1 MRGSGVVSEDTRNSY
16 TSSQL
21 HWVCILSSRH
31 VFTSGWILAP
41 TPQLLKQRQ
50 CMALTI
56 PTTLKATAL
65 KQIAFK
71 CGISTSGTKAIL
83 VQRLHDELPILSF
96 PASYPSKPIR
106 ILSIDMGIRNLAYS
120 LLETPPSKSTSKKST
135 SDPGLPILKSW
146 QKLSLLPRNENNAE
160 SKVRNEFTPGILS
173 DAAYELLRNHLVPH
187 SPTLILIE
195 RQRFR
200 SMGSKHIFEWTVR
213 VNMLESMLW
222 AILKTLA
229 REGVWDGE
237 VKEVTPGK
245 VGAFWVVEGELNEGT
260 EETSNKA
267 EIFTKVRTAKDT
279 KSKNKG
285 AKIDLVRGWLEEE
298 KMVLL
303 GSDEVKKV
311 RERYV
316 EKWARKG
323 GRVKGRKIGAEKDL
337 KAEEVGKLD
346 DLADCLLQGMAW
358 IKWEENRRRVLRDG
372 VEAMLDD

>member
-1 MRGSGVVSEDTRNSY
+1 MTHFHKR
-16 TSSQL
+16 
-21 HWVCILSSRH
+21 
-31 VFTSGWILAP
+31 A
-41 TPQLLKQRQ
+41 PQLLKQRQ

-56 PTTLKATAL
+56 PTTLKVTAL

-83 VQRLHDELPILSF
+83 VQRLYDELPILSF
-96 PASYPSKPIR
+96 PALKPAKPIR

-120 LLETPPSKSTSKKST
+120 LLEIPASKSTSKKST
-135 SDPGLPILKSW
+135 SDSNLPVLRAW
-146 QKLSLLPRNENNAE
+146 QKLSLLPQRENHAE
-160 SKVRNEFTPGILS
+160 SKVRNEFTPAILS

-222 AILKTLA
+222 AILKTLG

-245 VGAFWVVEGELNEGT
+245 VGAFWVVEAEELNEGT
-260 EETSNKA
+260 GENLKEADK
-267 EIFTKVRTAKDT
+267 FTKVRNAKDA

-298 KMVLL
+298 NVVLL
-303 GSDEVKKV
+303 GSEEVKKL
-311 RERYV
+311 RETYV

-323 GRVKGRKIGAEKDL
+323 GRIKGRKVGVE

-358 IKWEENRRRVLRDG
+358 IKWEENRRRVLKEG
-372 VEAMLDD
+372 VEAMLED

>member
-1 MRGSGVVSEDTRNSY
+1 
-16 TSSQL
+16 
-21 HWVCILSSRH
+21 
-31 VFTSGWILAP
+31 
-41 TPQLLKQRQ
+41 
-50 CMALTI
+50 MALTI

-83 VQRLHDELPILSF
+83 LQRLQDELPILSF
-96 PASYPSKPIR
+96 PALKPAKPIR
-106 ILSIDMGIRNLAYS
+106 ILSIDMGIRNLAFS
-120 LLETPPSKSTSKKST
+120 LLEIPPPKSTASKSTSDAS
-135 SDPGLPILKSW
+135 LPVLKAW
-146 QKLSLLPRNENNAE
+146 QKLSLLPQSENNAE
-160 SKVRNEFTPGILS
+160 SKVKNEFTPAILS

-222 AILKTLA
+222 AILKTLG

-245 VGAFWVVEGELNEGT
+245 VGAFWVVEAEELNEGA
-260 EETSNKA
+260 EENLKEA
-267 EIFTKVRTAKDT
+267 DKFTKVRTGKDA

-298 KMVLL
+298 KVVLL
-303 GSDEVKKV
+303 GSEQVKKL
-311 RERYV
+311 REIYV

-323 GRVKGRKIGAEKDL
+323 GRIKGRKIGAEKEL

-358 IKWEENRRRVLRDG
+358 IKWEENRRRVLEEG
-372 VEAMLDD
+372 VEAMLED